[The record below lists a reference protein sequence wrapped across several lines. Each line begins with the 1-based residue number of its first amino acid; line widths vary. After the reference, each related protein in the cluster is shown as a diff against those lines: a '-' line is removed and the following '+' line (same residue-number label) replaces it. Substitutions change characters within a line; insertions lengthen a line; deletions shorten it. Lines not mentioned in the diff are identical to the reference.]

1 MAKLVILLVLLY
13 SLAVIEAR
21 WFDLPEGK
29 AVAEEVQ
36 EKRQWKQYMEK
47 SVNSLK
53 VHSDESE
60 HEDSLEKIGDLLK
73 EKSQKASFEKA
84 EVALKEKSKEI
95 RKKIGEIPTKFHK
108 KIKLLT
114 IQNMLADHWENEKK
128 MEKKKNGEAK
138 KRNWFL
144 VRILDNFG
152 QGLQDF
158 LEALSG
164 KRNHQET
171 FAEKK

>member
-60 HEDSLEKIGDLLK
+60 HKDSLEKIGDLLK

-108 KIKLLT
+108 KIKMLT

-128 MEKKKNGEAK
+128 MEKRKDGEAK
-138 KRNWFL
+138 RTWFM
-144 VRILDNFG
+144 VRILDNFA
-152 QGLQDF
+152 QGLQDC

-171 FAEKK
+171 FAEEK